1 MTVTQMILKVIADEE
16 RRNGEPLSELAI
28 TQSTFTKLQAEVECG
43 CLLESHGDD
52 VTFNGVK
59 LVIVD

>member
-1 MTVTQMILKVIADEE
+1 MTVTQRMLKIIADEE

>member
-1 MTVTQMILKVIADEE
+1 MTLTQMLLKIIADDK

-28 TQSTFTKLQAEVECG
+28 KQSTFTKLQAEVECG